1 MNLFEYCVIYK
12 PKEND
17 NKKQSELAKVIVPV
31 TTILAENA
39 QTVTLK
45 AARQIPETYANKM
58 DQCEVAVR
66 PF

>member
-12 PKEND
+12 PKTENKGKTAD
-17 NKKQSELAKVIVPV
+17 KARVIVPV
-31 TTILAENA
+31 KTVLAENA
-39 QTVTLK
+39 QTVTLQ
-45 AARQIPETYANKM
+45 AAREIPEAFATKM